1 MSVIT
6 KGSVWF
12 CPPIVLTFSARIF
25 CIDCQHDNPYNDRYR
40 NVPLFKFWSPKNVF
54 QSWYAFFF
62 SKRLASG
69 VSKKCIGV
77 TSTIKDCF
85 VNKISIPFS
94 HGYIVSITGKFS
106 EILCIFIHKRII
118 LQRTLN
124 VIKIRQRNLSHL
136 IDC

>member
-1 MSVIT
+1 MILSTDCFGIFASTVNTI
-6 KGSVWF
+6 
-12 CPPIVLTFSARIF
+12 ILTTIGIEMYLCLSSDHRKTF
-25 CIDCQHDNPYNDRYR
+25 
-40 NVPLFKFWSPKNVF
+40 FK
-54 QSWYAFFF
+54 AGMLFF

-85 VNKISIPFS
+85 VNKISVPFS

>member
-1 MSVIT
+1 MILSTDCFDFLIT
-6 KGSVWF
+6 HIFASTVNT
-12 CPPIVLTFSARIF
+12 IILTTIGKEMYLCLSSDHRKTF
-25 CIDCQHDNPYNDRYR
+25 
-40 NVPLFKFWSPKNVF
+40 FK
-54 QSWYAFFF
+54 AGMLFF

-124 VIKIRQRNLSHL
+124 VIEIRQRNLSHL